1 MGVQL
6 KPQMPDSLAEQSRK
20 LLHVYGYSW
29 LIYQTSLQIATLEKL
44 IQGLALTT
52 AIK

>member
-1 MGVQL
+1 ML
-6 KPQMPDSLAEQSRK
+6 DSLAEQRSQS
-20 LLHVYGYSW
+20 LNAYGYSW